1 MSTTATLPFPITRR
15 AATSA
20 RADEPVAI
28 GVGRDCRGEHDRGAL
43 ALYAD
48 RAGRIREVVVRLGL
62 NGSRLVVDRDLATL
76 GDPRLV
82 AHLAA
87 DEPSGNEALVCRVY
101 LDQMRR
107 GGSRCRRVTRA
118 DFHTTPFADADGEC
132 SQGAEARLSDRL
144 GRVYA
149 LEAVRGGMSIPELRW
164 RRRSLAPA
172 TVSVRGVIAAL
183 ESYEPV
189 RAVTKRALALEH
201 RVVSTAVLRSE
212 LSRVEQSPIVLN
224 RGLREATLAC
234 IEREGLSLSEVAIR
248 CGRVKRNRAG
258 GESGETS
265 WLARRLGMLPEGGK
279 HAPTPWIHTDVL
291 ALIARDGLGLSPRE
305 VEVG

>member
-1 MSTTATLPFPITRR
+1 MSTTATLPFPTTNRT
-15 AATSA
+15 ATSA

-28 GVGRDCRGEHDRGAL
+28 DVPRGCRDEHHRGAL

-48 RAGRIREVVVRLGL
+48 QAGRIREVVASAGFQ
-62 NGSRLVVDRDLATL
+62 GSRLVVDRDLATL

-87 DEPSGNEALVCRVY
+87 DEPSENAALVCRIY

-107 GGSRCRRVTRA
+107 GGSRCRPVTRA
-118 DFHTTPFADADGEC
+118 DFHTAPFSDADGER
-132 SQGAEARLSDRL
+132 SEGAEARLSDRL
-144 GRVYA
+144 GRVFA
-149 LEAVRGGMSIPELRW
+149 LEAVRSGMSIPELRW
-164 RRRSLAPA
+164 RRQSLAPA
-172 TVSVRGVIAAL
+172 TLSVRGVIAAL

-189 RAVTKRALALEH
+189 RALTERVLALDS
-201 RVVSTAVLRSE
+201 RAVSTAVLRSE
-212 LSRVEQSPIVLN
+212 LSRVNQSPIVLN
-224 RGLREATLAC
+224 RGLREAALAC
-234 IEREGLSLSEVAIR
+234 IEREGLSLSEIAIR

-265 WLARRLGMLPEGGK
+265 WLARRLGLLPEGGK
-279 HAPTPWIHTDVL
+279 DAPTPWIHTDVL

-305 VEVG
+305 VEVA